1 MVAVC
6 VEETRAV
13 PLWHAVSEPYAWPE
27 SGTRVVVGWWDR
39 PCAREGLGNYRYICG
54 ITSTYVV
61 AEAYMRSTGS
71 VGSDTWPHT
80 HGEGCTRR
88 ARGRSEQRAS
98 DVSKNI
104 GVFCGYA
111 LVAGLSRGYTCIRG
125 QGVAHSA
132 VEGSQRAA
140 RRSQSSWWPEGV
152 ISIEEARPHRVFNR
166 PA

>member
-13 PLWHAVSEPYAWPE
+13 PLWHVVSEPYAWPE

-88 ARGRSEQRAS
+88 ARGRSEQRAT
-98 DVSKNI
+98 DASKNI
-104 GVFCGYA
+104 GVFCGYT
-111 LVAGLSRGYTCIRG
+111 LVSGLSRGYTRSGGGTRG
-125 QGVAHSA
+125 SDSGVRSA
-132 VEGSQRAA
+132 L
-140 RRSQSSWWPEGV
+140 
-152 ISIEEARPHRVFNR
+152 
-166 PA
+166 

>member
-13 PLWHAVSEPYAWPE
+13 LLWHAVSEPYAWPE

-98 DVSKNI
+98 DASKNI
-104 GVFCGYA
+104 GVFCGYT
-111 LVAGLSRGYTCIRG
+111 LVSGLSRGYTRSGGGTRG
-125 QGVAHSA
+125 SGVRM
-132 VEGSQRAA
+132 QRAV
-140 RRSQSSWWPEGV
+140 RRAQPSWWPEGL
-152 ISIEEARPHRVFNR
+152 ISIEGARPHRVFNR